1 MLLPPPPATA
11 RVARPRGNVPM
22 LTATAL
28 LCGAFAGCCHTAATA
43 EEGVPRMSP
52 RIVFMGDSITDGFS
66 YPLLALQ
73 ALRTAGR
80 PVPVGIN
87 AGIGGDTA
95 AGMRARLDRDV
106 LVFKP
111 QQVTLS
117 VGVNDAARS
126 VPLAAYQADVEAILD
141 RLQAAGVRVCL
152 LTPSTVGDPE
162 TEARVQAMGDVV
174 RALARARELPLAD
187 VHAAMLRAQEA
198 GTVVLETD
206 RIHPNF
212 AGHRA
217 MARAVLDAWG
227 QADVA
232 VPAILEVPPPVG
244 LISPW
249 RILPVP
255 DAHMPWLDEETVR
268 GMRPDATWTTLALP
282 ESEPRENWW
291 QEQTRREGFALALEA
306 LAGKAPRY
314 VGQATVTS
322 PKARPVSFWT
332 GAALHTIWLNGQCIH
347 RKDAAVWTG
356 YHAGRDRVPAELRAG
371 VNQIVIETG
380 GQFFLSIREPDAP

>member
-1 MLLPPPPATA
+1 MPTQ
-11 RVARPRGNVPM
+11 
-22 LTATAL
+22 LTAHQTAHRRQAAATFAAL
-28 LCGAFAGCCHTAATA
+28 ALMGSAAAGCRHGAAHTTSQGAKH
-43 EEGVPRMSP
+43 MSP
-52 RIVFMGDSITDGFS
+52 RVVFMGDSITDGFS

-73 ALRTAGR
+73 ALQAAGR

-95 AGMRARLDRDV
+95 SGMRQRLDRDV
-106 LVFKP
+106 LAFKP

-126 VPLAAYQADVEAILD
+126 VPLEAYQADVEAILD

-152 LTPSTVGDPE
+152 LTPSPVGDPE
-162 TEARVQAMGDVV
+162 TEARVQAMGAVLRD
-174 RALARARELPLAD
+174 LARARGLPLAD
-187 VHAAMLRAQEA
+187 VHAAMVRAQAA
-198 GTVVLETD
+198 GVVVLEVD

-212 AGHRA
+212 AGHRT
-217 MARAVLDAWG
+217 MARALLDAWG
-227 QADVA
+227 HADVA
-232 VPAILEVPPPVG
+232 VPDTLKVPPPIG
-244 LISPW
+244 LITPW

-268 GMRPDATWTTLALP
+268 GMRPDATWSTLTLP
-282 ESEPRENWW
+282 EPEPLENWW
-291 QEQTRREGFALALEA
+291 QDQTRREGFALSLEA

-314 VGQATVTS
+314 VGQATVNS
-322 PKARPVSFWT
+322 PKARLVSFWT

-347 RKDAAVWTG
+347 RKDPAVWTG
-356 YHAGRDRVPAELRAG
+356 YHAGRDRVPAELRSG

-380 GQFFLSIREPDAP
+380 AQFFLSIREPGAP